1 MTSCSLTTFSLS
13 SRLSYAPAPLTFRRT
28 LREVLLD
35 IYSRT
40 SCSWRSLSPNFPEN
54 WKNMLLN
61 AFLLTY
67 VLEFCYSFQWKI
79 TRSEPLSHSLSLS
92 LSYVLHTFSFSAGQ
106 NRWHPCASAPLRFA
120 LCISSKNS
128 RHSPLTMRSCSQL
141 RRSKCAALFDQNNN
155 CSYIKRTLASSGD
168 IST

>member
-92 LSYVLHTFSFSAGQ
+92 LSPTCCTLSLFPLDKIVGILVL
-106 NRWHPCASAPLRFA
+106 
-120 LCISSKNS
+120 
-128 RHSPLTMRSCSQL
+128 QL
-141 RRSKCAALFDQNNN
+141 RCALHYASLARIQDTVLLQ
-155 CSYIKRTLASSGD
+155 CDLVLSYAVLNVPLSLTRI
-168 IST
+168 IIVVI